1 MIFILWSFLSKI
13 IPEKGNPSPGNR
25 YFRKKIIS
33 QGGYHHREYSGAVFT
48 KTYKYSRSEG
58 QTIFPQSIP
67 GGNSLMK
74 PNTKKTQFDFPSI
87 NHSSHTAYTL
97 SKIFFEFKLF

>member
-48 KTYKYSRSEG
+48 KTYKYSRSAG
-58 QTIFPQSIP
+58 QTIFS
-67 GGNSLMK
+67 GT
-74 PNTKKTQFDFPSI
+74 NTGRKQPYAAKYHKRHGLIFPV
-87 NHSSHTAYTL
+87 
-97 SKIFFEFKLF
+97 